1 MMKLFHTPASPFV
14 RKCSV
19 AIREL
24 GLEDRVEIIP
34 TKWPHSWGT
43 ETVPYR
49 EDFLA
54 ATPIARIPA
63 LVTEDG
69 EHLTESSLI
78 CEYLNDELGAYRLCP
93 QSGRERWHILSV
105 VSVATSGIMECQVMR
120 RAEMLRKRDASQNKQ
135 EFSPS
140 FVRKMME
147 RMDRCYQRLDELSR
161 GFRADVD
168 LGQIAAGC
176 ACGVSDFRFPEDD
189 WRVIAPN
196 LARWYE
202 QVPQATIHARDRAR
216 RDSVRQRRH
225 VCGRQQRGVIK
236 EQPVD
241 QQQYHYLI
249 YLEPSSNLWRWT
261 LYNPLGRMAA
271 QSVEKYYN
279 KDDCLAAINAVKS
292 SGSAPVR
299 ER

>member
-54 ATPIARIPA
+54 ATPIARIPT

-69 EHLTESSLI
+69 QRLTESSLI
-78 CEYLNDELGAYRLCP
+78 CEYLNDELGDYRLCP
-93 QSGRERWHILSV
+93 RSGRELWHILSV

-147 RMDRCYQRLDELSR
+147 RMHRCYQRLDELSHD
-161 GFRADVD
+161 FRADVD
-168 LGQIAAGC
+168 LGQIAA
-176 ACGVSDFRFPEDD
+176 AFRIPL
-189 WRVIAPN
+189 P
-196 LARWYE
+196 
-202 QVPQATIHARDRAR
+202 
-216 RDSVRQRRH
+216 
-225 VCGRQQRGVIK
+225 RG
-236 EQPVD
+236 
-241 QQQYHYLI
+241 
-249 YLEPSSNLWRWT
+249 
-261 LYNPLGRMAA
+261 
-271 QSVEKYYN
+271 
-279 KDDCLAAINAVKS
+279 
-292 SGSAPVR
+292 
-299 ER
+299 